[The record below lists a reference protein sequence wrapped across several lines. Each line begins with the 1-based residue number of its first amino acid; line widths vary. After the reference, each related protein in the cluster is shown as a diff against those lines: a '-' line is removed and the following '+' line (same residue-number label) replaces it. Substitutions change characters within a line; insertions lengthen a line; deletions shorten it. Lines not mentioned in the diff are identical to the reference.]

1 MYPVGLCYTSW
12 GFVAKKCEPVE
23 IIIDSGGGGGGDGSA
38 SPQRAACR
46 QVLRALK

>member
-23 IIIDSGGGGGGDGSA
+23 IIIDSGGSGGDGSA